1 MTDARVRINIL
12 LVAIATSYLTLGA
25 ANPELASSLWW
36 IYAITSGFL
45 ASANLWLAHKAHKAL
60 RRRR

>member
-25 ANPELASSLWW
+25 ANSELASSLWW
-36 IYAITSGFL
+36 VYALVSGGL
-45 ASANLWLAHKAHKAL
+45 ASANLLMA
-60 RRRR
+60 RRGK